1 MDREQQAARIQ
12 RIVDAIAERSLGMPS
27 EIRTAFIQEEVAKV
41 REAFKQTY
49 EADPRLRACAM
60 ELVDS
65 MPALIATRVHALETE
80 ASGKAAADEGRAEP
94 ES

>member
-12 RIVDAIAERSLGMPS
+12 RIVNTLAERSLGMPP
-27 EIRTAFIQEEVAKV
+27 ETRMAFVQEEVTKV
-41 REAFKQTY
+41 REAFRQTY

-65 MPALIATRVHALETE
+65 MTGSIEARVRELEAE
-80 ASGKAAADEGRAEP
+80 ASGKPEADEGRAEP

>member
-1 MDREQQAARIQ
+1 MDRGQQAVRIL
-12 RIVDAIAERSLGMPS
+12 RIVNTIAEQSLGMPP
-27 EIRTAFIQEEVAKV
+27 EIRMAFIQVEVAKV
-41 REAFKQTY
+41 REAFRQTY

-65 MPALIATRVHALETE
+65 MPESIEARIHALETE
-80 ASGKAAADEGRAEP
+80 ASGKAAADEGRVEP